1 MVLNTAFRVLGDA
14 QSAQDV
20 HQEVFLAIWQRWAN
34 LDRKVSWPGYLY
46 RTTVR
51 KAIDMIRKDKP
62 WPDSLEGLERSPQA
76 PNQRPHQILVAQ
88 ELQERL
94 RGCIAQLPER
104 QAHVFVLSKLEGH
117 KHAEIAACLD
127 CSEGTVRVHL
137 HRALQRL
144 SELMRDYMEVGADS

>member
-1 MVLNTAFRVLGDA
+1 
-14 QSAQDV
+14 
-20 HQEVFLAIWQRWAN
+20 
-34 LDRKVSWPGYLY
+34 
-46 RTTVR
+46 
-51 KAIDMIRKDKP
+51 MIRKDKR
-62 WPDSLEGLERSPQA
+62 WPDSLEGLERPPQA
-76 PNQRPHQILVAQ
+76 SNQRPHQILVAQ

-104 QAHVFVLSKLEGH
+104 QGRVFVLAKLEGL

-144 SELMRDYMEVGADS
+144 SELMWDYMEERADS